1 MSERH
6 GFKSTVDDWW
16 RFTEALQDVPEL
28 DCLVGKERKPV
39 EVALV
44 LKSSASEE
52 DFSEV
57 LEVLRRKSFKVTE
70 EEEGSRRCLLEITLE
85 GLEEAAES
93 ASLRKRNSRGAV
105 TPYKTAEFKPNGL
118 SIRYM
123 TSPEEEL
130 ILIRHALF
138 NIKPDPQPG
147 SDKLKDWR
155 EDESLIHFLRRID
168 VVEAF
173 FPMHD
178 RNEANQIMSTLTW
191 KNPIPTFSTICKVQG
206 YFGDYDAV
214 YYAFLTLYVNW
225 LVFLACGGLVFGVSG
240 LLFPLRYRALCVCAY
255 SAYTYIWASRYLDIW
270 QRKNSEMTY
279 LWHHCLP
286 NDALVQF
293 QFSKAEINE
302 RHATNRSRGSQK
314 QAKLVEFGSWCSLA
328 LYLIGS
334 CFALHYSLELAK
346 VVAKFVEDT
355 PSIESLLSFKDREEL
370 IQMGFM
376 FAKSQ
381 GLLQVP
387 TIVYIAALNILE
399 VGYNALTKAVTNY
412 ESHELMREHEN
423 VLFLRQMLYKL
434 LCKNV
439 SYFYLAFYKSEF
451 EELLKALLLINVLEM
466 VATVLKQVF
475 VQGLYRYKLH
485 GKVSREGQMKKDESQ
500 THANK
505 SPILEEMELSEA
517 AAADVMDYSRITS
530 QFGQL
535 VLFAA
540 ALPFGAVGAF
550 IGNYFQVYTEL
561 FAAFRTRR
569 RNFPRR
575 ALSIGSVQY
584 AFTLVCMASMAVNL
598 GLILFTSKL
607 GDHVIGDEIDSVQE
621 FLVIIMV
628 EHVLLV
634 IQYILSSR
642 AKTLPNWIEA
652 EALTEKFVEEYS
664 TAVGRLKSSTTASAA
679 ESRVSNSLPTPS

>member
-1 MSERH
+1 
-6 GFKSTVDDWW
+6 
-16 RFTEALQDVPEL
+16 
-28 DCLVGKERKPV
+28 
-39 EVALV
+39 
-44 LKSSASEE
+44 
-52 DFSEV
+52 
-57 LEVLRRKSFKVTE
+57 
-70 EEEGSRRCLLEITLE
+70 
-85 GLEEAAES
+85 
-93 ASLRKRNSRGAV
+93 
-105 TPYKTAEFKPNGL
+105 
-118 SIRYM
+118 
-123 TSPEEEL
+123 
-130 ILIRHALF
+130 
-138 NIKPDPQPG
+138 
-147 SDKLKDWR
+147 
-155 EDESLIHFLRRID
+155 
-168 VVEAF
+168 
-173 FPMHD
+173 MHD
-178 RNEANQIMSTLTW
+178 LHEATQIMSTLTW
-191 KNPIPTFSTICKVQG
+191 KNPIPTFSTICKVQR

-214 YYAFLTLYVNW
+214 YYAFLTFYVNW
-225 LVFLACGGLVFGVSG
+225 LVFLAFGGLVFGVSS
-240 LLFPLRYRALCVCAY
+240 LLFPPRYRALCVCAY
-255 SAYTYIWASRYLDIW
+255 SAYAYIWASRLLDIW

-286 NDALVQF
+286 NDALVQV

-302 RHATNRSRGSQK
+302 RPATDMSRRSQK
-314 QAKLVEFGSWCSLA
+314 QAKLMEFASWCSLA

-346 VVAKFVEDT
+346 VVAEFVEDT
-355 PSIESLLSFKDREEL
+355 PSIEALLSFKDREEL
-370 IQMGFM
+370 IQMGFV

-399 VGYNALTKAVTNY
+399 VGYNALAKAVTNF
-412 ESHELMREHEN
+412 ESHELTREHEN

-439 SYFYLAFYKSEF
+439 SYFYLAFYKGDF

-466 VATVLKQVF
+466 ATTVLKQIF
-475 VQGLYRYKLH
+475 VQWLYRYKLH
-485 GKVSREGQMKKDESQ
+485 IRASREGQMKKHESQ
-500 THANK
+500 TLANK

-517 AAADVMDYSRITS
+517 AAADVLDYSRISS

-561 FAAFRTRR
+561 FTAFRTRR

-584 AFTLVCMASMAVNL
+584 SFIVVCMASMAVNL

-621 FLVIIMV
+621 FLVIITV

-634 IQYILSSR
+634 TQYILSSR
-642 AKTLPNWIEA
+642 AKALPKWIET

-664 TAVGRLKSSTTASAA
+664 TAVGRGYADCCGPDVQKS
-679 ESRVSNSLPTPS
+679 